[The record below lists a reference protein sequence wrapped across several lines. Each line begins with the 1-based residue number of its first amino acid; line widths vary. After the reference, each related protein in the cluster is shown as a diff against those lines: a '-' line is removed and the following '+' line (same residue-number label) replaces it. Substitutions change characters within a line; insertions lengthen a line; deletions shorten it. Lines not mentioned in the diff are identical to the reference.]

1 MRNFIVILSLSTAL
15 MACGGSRSGKKADAP
30 ENNHVHGVQQLT
42 MFTDSL
48 EFFVEFPELMAG
60 HESEVHVHLTRIP
73 AYKPCPAGRVNI
85 TLDFGD
91 TQSDAYSDSP
101 VTPGIWKVPLV
112 PEFSGKC
119 RIIFEYV
126 ENGYIEKFVFTGG
139 KVSEHVHETRNI
151 SGKQPENPS
160 QADGGDARSHDDESS
175 EHPHKEDGH
184 SHDDNTAHPHDDM
197 SAEMV
202 IVGTPDG
209 MRFTKEQAWKAD
221 FSVNIIEPQPFS
233 GIIRAGGEILA
244 MPGEKYFIHARNSGI
259 VNYSKKGLVAGGYIE
274 EGEEMMRIEGQ
285 DIAHDNIMVEFA
297 EAESRF
303 LKSRSEYLRRYN
315 LIREN
320 AISEKEFIKTRAA
333 YISDSIIYYNLRQ
346 SYADGGL
353 RITSPISGY
362 LHELKVSQGEF
373 VRAGQLIATVSSD
386 LRLLL
391 RADVP
396 QHHFSR
402 IEDIVST
409 NFRTSYHE
417 NVFDI
422 ADFKGSLLAVG
433 SSVKENNQ
441 YLPVY
446 FEAHNNGELLE
457 GAYAEFFLKMSP
469 LQNSITVPVEAI
481 LEEQG
486 KYYVFVQV
494 AGETYQKREIRPG
507 ETDGIRYHVIGGLF
521 PGERVVTRGSM
532 LLKAASMSTSLP
544 GDSHQH

>member
-1 MRNFIVILSLSTAL
+1 
-15 MACGGSRSGKKADAP
+15 MACGGSKSGKKTGSPGND
-30 ENNHVHGVQQLT
+30 HGHEGQQLT
-42 MFTDSL
+42 LFTDSL
-48 EFFVEFPELMAG
+48 EFFVEYPGLMVE
-60 HESEVHVHLTRIP
+60 HKSEFLIHLTRIP
-73 AYKPCPAGRVNI
+73 VYKPCPSGRVNI

-91 TQSDAYSDSP
+91 KKSDAHSDSP
-101 VTPGIWKVPLV
+101 VSPGIWKVPLEPV
-112 PEFSGKC
+112 FSGEC

-126 ENGYIEKFVFTGG
+126 YNGNIEKSVFTGG
-139 KVSEHVHETRNI
+139 KVAEHAHETRDF
-151 SGKQPENPS
+151 SEKQPKNAS
-160 QADGGDARSHDDESS
+160 QTDGGEAHSHDITESI
-175 EHPHKEDGH
+175 EHPHEEDGH
-184 SHDDNTAHPHDDM
+184 SHDDDTAHPHNDIT
-197 SAEMV
+197 AEMV
-202 IVGTPDG
+202 IVGTTDG

-244 MPGEKYFIHARNSGI
+244 MPGEKYFIHARNSGM
-259 VNYSKKGLVAGGYIE
+259 VNYSKSGLVAGGDVKQ
-274 EGEEMMRIEGQ
+274 GEEMMRIEGQ
-285 DIAHDNIMVEFA
+285 DIAHDNIVVEFT

-303 LKSRSEYLRRYN
+303 SKSRSEYLRRYS

-320 AISEKEFIKTRAA
+320 AISEKEFIETRSA

-353 RITSPISGY
+353 RITSPIGGHI
-362 LHELKVSQGEF
+362 HELKVAQGEF

-386 LRLLL
+386 KRLLL

-396 QHHFSR
+396 QHYFSR

-417 NVFDI
+417 EVLDI
-422 ADFKGSLLAVG
+422 TDFRGSLLAVG

-446 FEAHNNGELLE
+446 FEAQNNGQLLE
-457 GAYAEFFLKMSP
+457 GAYAEFFLKTTP
-469 LQNSITVPVEAI
+469 LVNSITVPVKAI

-486 KYYVFVQV
+486 KYYVYVQV
-494 AGETYQKREIRPG
+494 SGESYQKREIRPG